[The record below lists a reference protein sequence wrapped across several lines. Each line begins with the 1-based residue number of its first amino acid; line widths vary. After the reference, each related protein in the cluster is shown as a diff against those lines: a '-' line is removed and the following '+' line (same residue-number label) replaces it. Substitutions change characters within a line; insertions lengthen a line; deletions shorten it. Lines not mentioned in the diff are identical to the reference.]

1 MKRHKWIYGLMLEFV
16 QLGAWASGVTPLPVS
31 FGALMYD
38 MHYASD
44 PTSHATIQPGHWT
57 TQLQAFN
64 NGAKPANLITRLYPY
79 SSDIEITS
87 CTASNLNA
95 CQIDPGYASGNASVT
110 SYRATFPNAT
120 IMPIVDI
127 AFKYADNILLKTN
140 TALADMVASALA
152 TQLCN
157 DPNVNGV
164 FFDLETANSLSY
176 PGLMEFYTQMS
187 ILLASGSCVDNA
199 HPKGRYMAIYLT
211 PVGDDWTSLATIF
224 SKRNNGF
231 VAIPLYDVT
240 GFKSPPT
247 PDPLSAYNAYVTP
260 ALTNA
265 KTNANSTQVPYT
277 IIVPAGASFG
287 TFQSYGVYTNNPT
300 LDYNYNYQVVKD
312 FSSLNTSQL
321 GFVQA
326 ARNAAC
332 SNNNAYFMGMDYWS
346 WQEYINDSDT
356 DPSYPLRGPNLP
368 DPTTVTFLE
377 NSASCF

>member
-16 QLGAWASGVTPLPVS
+16 QWCVWASGVTPLPVS

-110 SYRATFPNAT
+110 SYRAGFPNAT

-199 HPKGRYMAIYLT
+199 HPKGRYMGIYLT

-247 PDPLSAYNAYVTP
+247 PVPLSAYNAYVTP
-260 ALTNA
+260 ALTNV

-287 TFQSYGVYTNNPT
+287 TFQSYGVYTNNPS

-312 FSSLNTSQL
+312 FSALNTSQL

-326 ARNAAC
+326 ARNVVCAGQRI
-332 SNNNAYFMGMDYWS
+332 S
-346 WQEYINDSDT
+346 QE
-356 DPSYPLRGPNLP
+356 G
-368 DPTTVTFLE
+368 
-377 NSASCF
+377 